1 MDDTFLLLFLL
12 PDAQRWPWNPWVFP
26 TFPFGAESLVLG
38 ARLFDGSGG
47 WGTNAN
53 VDRGLLCGPEKG

>member
-1 MDDTFLLLFLL
+1 MLKGGPGMHGDFLPCLLGL
-12 PDAQRWPWNPWVFP
+12 R
-26 TFPFGAESLVLG
+26 SLVLG

-53 VDRGLLCGPEKG
+53 VDRGLLCGPDKG